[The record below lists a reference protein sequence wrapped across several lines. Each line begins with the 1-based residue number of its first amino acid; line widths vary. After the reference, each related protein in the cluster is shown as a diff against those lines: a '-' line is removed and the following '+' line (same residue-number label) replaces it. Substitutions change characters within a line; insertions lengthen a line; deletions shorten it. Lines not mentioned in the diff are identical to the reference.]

1 MKRINTYEQF
11 CKAFESEDK
20 ELKEEA
26 KLLLFIQNWI
36 IRILDYLEEDSL
48 DYSLNKL
55 LDKNTVENIESF
67 RLKDS
72 LSNIVDDSVLAF
84 RYLSENMREK
94 IIRENVKMPVYKV
107 REINSYGLNWLSR
120 QSGKTIRQKIS
131 SAGNSV
137 MAVKRR
143 MSLDTAENRLF
154 ISFAKE
160 IYETLNTK
168 LGYLGKLDT
177 IQTDEEEAMRDEL
190 AGFLRGE
197 SIEEVKRWE
206 NLPPNNTLLS
216 DRNYKKIWYAWNK
229 LNRID
234 NRINND
240 SVYLE
245 NRLVTIFFIE
255 LLISLRDF
263 LLIPQEPIEIDYD
276 DFKVHIFDKPLL
288 CLDRGGNTVEINE
301 EKDVIILKK
310 LKKEIE
316 IKFISNDIVI
326 QVNRGEEKKYEFIQD
341 KIDEYLKL
349 ILD

>member
-1 MKRINTYEQF
+1 
-11 CKAFESEDK
+11 
-20 ELKEEA
+20 
-26 KLLLFIQNWI
+26 
-36 IRILDYLEEDSL
+36 
-48 DYSLNKL
+48 
-55 LDKNTVENIESF
+55 
-67 RLKDS
+67 
-72 LSNIVDDSVLAF
+72 
-84 RYLSENMREK
+84 
-94 IIRENVKMPVYKV
+94 
-107 REINSYGLNWLSR
+107 
-120 QSGKTIRQKIS
+120 
-131 SAGNSV
+131 
-137 MAVKRR
+137 
-143 MSLDTAENRLF
+143 
-154 ISFAKE
+154 
-160 IYETLNTK
+160 
-168 LGYLGKLDT
+168 
-177 IQTDEEEAMRDEL
+177 MRDEL

-326 QVNRGEEKKYEFIQD
+326 QVNRISFR
-341 KIDEYLKL
+341 YLKVL
-349 ILD
+349 

>member
-1 MKRINTYEQF
+1 
-11 CKAFESEDK
+11 
-20 ELKEEA
+20 
-26 KLLLFIQNWI
+26 
-36 IRILDYLEEDSL
+36 
-48 DYSLNKL
+48 
-55 LDKNTVENIESF
+55 
-67 RLKDS
+67 
-72 LSNIVDDSVLAF
+72 
-84 RYLSENMREK
+84 
-94 IIRENVKMPVYKV
+94 
-107 REINSYGLNWLSR
+107 
-120 QSGKTIRQKIS
+120 
-131 SAGNSV
+131 

-288 CLDRGGNTVEINE
+288 CLD
-301 EKDVIILKK
+301 KC
-310 LKKEIE
+310 
-316 IKFISNDIVI
+316 
-326 QVNRGEEKKYEFIQD
+326 
-341 KIDEYLKL
+341 
-349 ILD
+349 